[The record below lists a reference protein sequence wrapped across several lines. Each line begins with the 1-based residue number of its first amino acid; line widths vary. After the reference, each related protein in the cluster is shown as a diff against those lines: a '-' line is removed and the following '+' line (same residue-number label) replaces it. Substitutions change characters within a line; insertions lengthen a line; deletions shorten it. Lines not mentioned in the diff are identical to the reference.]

1 MKRILGLITYH
12 RHYWGVP
19 HQRATD
25 GCLIMTCYE
34 CGREQKVFAALDSVD
49 ERTKAAHGRVAA

>member
-1 MKRILGLITYH
+1 MRRILGLITYH

-34 CGREQKVFAALDSVD
+34 CGREQKVVAALDPAD
-49 ERTKAAHGRVAA
+49 GRAQAAPGRVAA